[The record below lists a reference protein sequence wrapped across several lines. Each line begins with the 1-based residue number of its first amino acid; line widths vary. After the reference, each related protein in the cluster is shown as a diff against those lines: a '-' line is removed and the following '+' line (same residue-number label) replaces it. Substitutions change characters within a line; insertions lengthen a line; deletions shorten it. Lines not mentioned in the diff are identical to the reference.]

1 MDLIRLLLDP
11 VNWHFD
17 DTAPVDP
24 FFPVNLPD
32 LDGTLPLI
40 HACTHNTTA
49 DVTRLLLTR
58 WPQSLIKEDPCF
70 KRCAVHHAALR
81 GVSEAPL
88 KALLEVEPTCA
99 YLEGHCGGLPL
110 HDAVRNVV
118 ASEATQLALV
128 ELLLAANP
136 FAAMKPL
143 HEDTDDNTTTNHT
156 NDNKNSSSIDL
167 DNNSNNN
174 HDSNSC
180 DDVDRTVNVSSS
192 ANSNSFIGA
201 LPLHLAVWSSSVAV
215 VQAVYR
221 SYPEA
226 VFSADCEGLLP
237 IHYFSLRSNRE
248 QASSLEV
255 VEFILQAN
263 PQSLITL
270 DSSSNSYHSAVS
282 SASEEAAVLAGR
294 VLPPGDAL
302 AGPPPIPPR
311 HPKDDE

>member
-1 MDLIRLLLDP
+1 
-11 VNWHFD
+11 
-17 DTAPVDP
+17 
-24 FFPVNLPD
+24 
-32 LDGTLPLI
+32 
-40 HACTHNTTA
+40 
-49 DVTRLLLTR
+49 
-58 WPQSLIKEDPCF
+58 
-70 KRCAVHHAALR
+70 
-81 GVSEAPL
+81 
-88 KALLEVEPTCA
+88 
-99 YLEGHCGGLPL
+99 
-110 HDAVRNVV
+110 
-118 ASEATQLALV
+118 
-128 ELLLAANP
+128 
-136 FAAMKPL
+136 MKPL

-282 SASEEAAVLAGR
+282 SASAGGGSAR
-294 VLPPGDAL
+294 RKSVTSWRRLSWAPSYPAK
-302 AGPPPIPPR
+302 A
-311 HPKDDE
+311 PKG